1 MWQRV
6 KALTDVTIWS
16 LLSRRRGDI
25 LTRSPAASGETSK
38 RQMSSLSRSIAIEK
52 PWRGHKLG
60 FSETVLQ
67 AWNSRVNVWVRN
79 KHTQC
84 YKQARH
90 TLAASSIIS
99 SLPWPDLSVKA
110 RVNDSCH
117 YRNINIYIPA
127 TFVNAVGK
135 ESWLPLLDYSTCL
148 DRLCQTNHSRL
159 ILVLWLELLW
169 K

>member
-1 MWQRV
+1 MWRIV

-38 RQMSSLSRSIAIEK
+38 RQMSSLSTSIAIEK
-52 PWRGHKLG
+52 PWRGHKLD

-99 SLPWPDLSVKA
+99 SLPWPDWSVKA
-110 RVNDSCH
+110 RVNDSCY
-117 YRNINIYIPA
+117 YRNINIYIY
-127 TFVNAVGK
+127 
-135 ESWLPLLDYSTCL
+135 L
-148 DRLCQTNHSRL
+148 Q
-159 ILVLWLELLW
+159 VLWTQWEKNLDCHFLIIPHASIDCA
-169 K
+169 KQTTPD